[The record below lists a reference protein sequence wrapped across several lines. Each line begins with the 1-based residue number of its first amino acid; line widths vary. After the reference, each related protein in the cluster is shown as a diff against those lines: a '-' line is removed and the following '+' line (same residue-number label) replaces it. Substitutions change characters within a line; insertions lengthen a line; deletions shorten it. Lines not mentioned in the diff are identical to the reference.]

1 MQARCPRVAPGAVDP
16 GPNSLQ
22 DSEDKRGPGL
32 KFPPPLLVVATI
44 GPGYLIDWIKPLP
57 ILNGDFVWLSGT
69 ALIVAALLL
78 ALVSLFHFLELK
90 THVEPWHP
98 TTTIIKQGVYRF
110 SRNPIY
116 LAFCIATVGSGL
128 VLNSWWVLM
137 AVLPLILLLQKL
149 VIKRE
154 EVYLERKFGEVY
166 LDYKHQVRRWF

>member
-1 MQARCPRVAPGAVDP
+1 
-16 GPNSLQ
+16 LH

-44 GPGYLIDWIKPLP
+44 GPGYLIDWVKPLP
-57 ILNGDFVWLSGT
+57 ILSADFVWLSGT

-78 ALVSLFHFLELK
+78 ALVALFHFLELK

-116 LAFCIATVGSGL
+116 LAFCIATVGTGL

-137 AVLPLILLLQKL
+137 AVLPLVFLLQQL
-149 VIKRE
+149 VIRRE

-166 LDYKHQVRRWF
+166 LDYKRQVRRWF